1 MRLWDNAGALKR
13 INSSLYLLAA
23 VGLIAAAV
31 MWMMNSPYFPVKL
44 VKIDGD
50 LHRLSATQLQQAVGL
65 QNFAAIVKAHPQNG
79 KPGYAV
85 ITLPNGNA
93 ALVEV
98 RAISLPENSKQQLPE
113 LRQQVAGRNTEA
125 FYRQYL
131 QVLQRKYPIQHGSQK
146 LDRDE
151 N

>member
-50 LHRLSATQLQQAVGL
+50 LRRLSATQLQQTAQRHIRG
-65 QNFAAIVKAHPQNG
+65 NIFKADLNEAPAKIG
-79 KPGYAV
+79 
-85 ITLPNGNA
+85 
-93 ALVEV
+93 
-98 RAISLPENSKQQLPE
+98 RASCRE
-113 LRQQVAGRNTEA
+113 RV
-125 FYRQYL
+125 
-131 QVLQRKYPIQHGSQK
+131 
-146 LDRDE
+146 
-151 N
+151 

>member
-1 MRLWDNAGALKR
+1 MDNLQWSNPEKA
-13 INSSLYLLAA
+13 
-23 VGLIAAAV
+23 
-31 MWMMNSPYFPVKL
+31 
-44 VKIDGD
+44 
-50 LHRLSATQLQQAVGL
+50 SATQLQQAIGL

-93 ALVEV
+93 AMVKV

>member
-50 LHRLSATQLQQAVGL
+50 LHRLSLMPPPT
-65 QNFAAIVKAHPQNG
+65 KTSP
-79 KPGYAV
+79 
-85 ITLPNGNA
+85 
-93 ALVEV
+93 
-98 RAISLPENSKQQLPE
+98 
-113 LRQQVAGRNTEA
+113 
-125 FYRQYL
+125 YL
-131 QVLQRKYPIQHGSQK
+131 QARRECVK
-146 LDRDE
+146 
-151 N
+151 